1 VAGWVS
7 ECAGALLEEGRRR
20 GRPGRRRGAV
30 AGRGQGGWGRRE
42 VEGRPDRWAPPVGE
56 REREEREGGG
66 AVGRVGRNRDG
77 PRVLAGLLRLD

>member
-1 VAGWVS
+1 VS

-56 REREEREGGG
+56 RERERRWEREA
-66 AVGRVGRNRDG
+66 AVMGRVGRNRGG
-77 PRVLAGLLRLD
+77 PRELGWVVG